1 MICRC
6 EKVSEGEIID
16 CIHRN
21 AGATTVKGVKK
32 RVRAGFGKCQGT
44 FCQEEVV
51 TILARELNTSID
63 KINYSEQGTNI
74 LKCCLKGNKHE

>member
-1 MICRC
+1 M
-6 EKVSEGEIID
+6 
-16 CIHRN
+16 
-21 AGATTVKGVKK
+21 
-32 RVRAGFGKCQGT
+32 RAGFGKCQGT

-51 TILARELNTSID
+51 KILARELNTSID